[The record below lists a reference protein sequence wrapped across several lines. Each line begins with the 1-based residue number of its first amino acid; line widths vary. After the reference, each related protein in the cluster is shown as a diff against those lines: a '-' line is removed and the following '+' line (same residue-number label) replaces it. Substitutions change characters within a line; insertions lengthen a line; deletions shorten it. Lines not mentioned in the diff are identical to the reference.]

1 LIARGGGVAV
11 DLRVAR
17 YNQLRDSRGGK
28 IGKSVKVI
36 LPFAISVARVEV
48 LVTVKFAMVEVARV
62 AMLVN
67 CTAPLAIKVFN
78 VDVFVTVRF

>member
-1 LIARGGGVAV
+1 MVAK
-11 DLRVAR
+11 LESP
-17 YNQLRDSRGGK
+17 L
-28 IGKSVKVI
+28 KVI

-67 CTAPLAIKVFN
+67 CTAPLAIKLFK
-78 VDVFVTVRF
+78 VDVLVTVRLAIVVVASADTPLTVKLPLMM